1 MIKHI
6 KASNILSFGPD
17 GLDLE
22 LKPLNVLIGA
32 NGSGKSN
39 FLELIDLMRNSPKDI
54 QEPIKRGGG
63 AREWIWKGG
72 DGLWPSVQLVLSSE
86 VNELAVSHKISLE
99 ELYHESIFGIFE
111 EDITQISLNED
122 IYLYYYGPEGVG
134 IAVKSGK
141 DKKKIQKLD
150 PRDVSRDSSVLSQR
164 RDSLFFPELS
174 ILSEL
179 YSSIRIYRD
188 WNFGR
193 NTSFRRPQPSD
204 QRTDRLEPDFSNL
217 GLFLNRLRRDPK
229 TKRELIKHL
238 QYLYEGIS
246 DFEVN
251 IVEGGY
257 VQILFTEG
265 DFSIPASRLSDGTLR
280 YLCLLAILLDPTPPS
295 LICIEEPELG
305 LHPDILPH
313 LTDLLV
319 EASERTQLIITTHSD
334 VIVDALTEY
343 PESILVCEKH
353 NGQTS
358 IHRLESEK
366 IKPWLEDYRLGALWS
381 KGEIGG
387 NRW

>member
-1 MIKHI
+1 M
-6 KASNILSFGPD
+6 SFGEEGID
-17 GLDLE
+17 LGLNR
-22 LKPLNVLIGA
+22 LNVLIGP

-39 FLELIDLMRNSPKDI
+39 LIEVIELMSNTPNDLARASRRNGGTSEWLWKKAMPFDSMDIEITVETYLKYIQKHEISLLAERDHFDVIRENVKFYDSKNTDVPKTFYEGSFNSFEIFINDNTYKLDHIDSKSSILNQLRDPANYPYFTYLSDFYSKSHFY
-54 QEPIKRGGG
+54 
-63 AREWIWKGG
+63 REW
-72 DGLWPSVQLVLSSE
+72 
-86 VNELAVSHKISLE
+86 
-99 ELYHESIFGIFE
+99 
-111 EDITQISLNED
+111 T
-122 IYLYYYGPEGVG
+122 
-134 IAVKSGK
+134 
-141 DKKKIQKLD
+141 
-150 PRDVSRDSSVLSQR
+150 
-164 RDSLFFPELS
+164 
-174 ILSEL
+174 
-179 YSSIRIYRD
+179 
-188 WNFGR
+188 FGR
-193 NTSFRRPQPSD
+193 NTVYRKPQPSD
-204 QRTDRLEPDFSNL
+204 SRNDRLEPDFSNL

-246 DFEVN
+246 DFEIN

-265 DFSIPASRLSDGTLR
+265 DFSISASRLSDGTLR
-280 YLCLLAILLDPTPPS
+280 YLCLLAILLDPKPPK

-358 IHRLESEK
+358 IRRLESEK

>member
-22 LKPLNVLIGA
+22 LRPLNVLIGA

-39 FLELIDLMRNSPKDI
+39 FLELIDLMRSTPNEVQKVIRYGGGI
-54 QEPIKRGGG
+54 QEWLWKGEGRFDVAILSFEIQPNYKNINLQHDFLFEEIKSQFKIFDEKILNKNSANDQINTIYFDYLHGDSKIRSNGQLKKIKSVKED
-63 AREWIWKGG
+63 ASILAQIRDPENYPELAILSSFYENIRLYREW
-72 DGLWPSVQLVLSSE
+72 S
-86 VNELAVSHKISLE
+86 
-99 ELYHESIFGIFE
+99 
-111 EDITQISLNED
+111 
-122 IYLYYYGPEGVG
+122 
-134 IAVKSGK
+134 
-141 DKKKIQKLD
+141 
-150 PRDVSRDSSVLSQR
+150 
-164 RDSLFFPELS
+164 
-174 ILSEL
+174 
-179 YSSIRIYRD
+179 
-188 WNFGR
+188 FGR
-193 NTSFRRPQPSD
+193 NTNFRRPQPSD
-204 QRTDRLEPDFSNL
+204 QRNDRLEPDFSNI

-229 TKRELIKHL
+229 TKRDLIKHL

-280 YLCLLAILLDPTPPS
+280 YLCLLAILLDPNPPA
-295 LICIEEPELG
+295 LICLEEPELG

-319 EASERTQLIITTHSD
+319 EASERTQLIVTTHSQM
-334 VIVDALTEY
+334 IVDSLSEQ
-343 PESILVCEKH
+343 PESVLVCEKH
-353 NGQTS
+353 NGQTK
-358 IHRLESEK
+358 IERLSKEK
-366 IKPWLEDYRLGALWS
+366 LGPWLEEYSLGDIWS

>member
-39 FLELIDLMRNSPKDI
+39 FLELIDLMRNMPNDMANVFRKN
-54 QEPIKRGGG
+54 GGTS
-63 AREWIWKGG
+63 EWRWKGSSSSGFATSDISIIHKMPFG
-72 DGLWPSVQLVLSSE
+72 DDLSHE
-86 VNELAVSHKISLE
+86 VALLFQKDEFVFYREKIGWINS
-99 ELYHESIFGIFE
+99 
-111 EDITQISLNED
+111 EDIKETQSTFYENLGRKYKLRRGSEIVE
-122 IYLYYYGPEGVG
+122 
-134 IAVKSGK
+134 
-141 DKKKIQKLD
+141 IQNID
-150 PRDVSRDSSVLSQR
+150 QSS
-164 RDSLFFPELS
+164 S
-174 ILSEL
+174 ILYQIKDPVNYGEL
-179 YSSIRIYRD
+179 DLLSDFYANIQIYRD
-188 WNFGR
+188 WVFGR
-193 NTSFRRPQPSD
+193 STIFRRPQPSD
-204 QRTDRLEPDFSNL
+204 SRNDRLEPDFSNI
-217 GLFLNRLRRDPK
+217 GLFLNKLRRDPK

-238 QYLYEGIS
+238 QYLYDGIS

-280 YLCLLAILLDPTPPS
+280 YLCLLAILLDPNPPA

-334 VIVDALTEY
+334 VIVDALTDH

-353 NGQTS
+353 AGQTS
-358 IHRLESEK
+358 IRRLDSEN
-366 IKPWLEDYRLGALWS
+366 IKLWLEDYRLGELWS
-381 KGEIGG
+381 RGQIGG

>member
-1 MIKHI
+1 LYGDLGSPFTI
-6 KASNILSFGPD
+6 KAKDKLTNLEYVRTDSSILSQ
-17 GLDLE
+17 
-22 LKPLNVLIGA
+22 I
-32 NGSGKSN
+32 
-39 FLELIDLMRNSPKDI
+39 KD
-54 QEPIKRGGG
+54 PI
-63 AREWIWKGG
+63 
-72 DGLWPSVQLVLSSE
+72 
-86 VNELAVSHKISLE
+86 N
-99 ELYHESIFGIFE
+99 Y
-111 EDITQISLNED
+111 
-122 IYLYYYGPEGVG
+122 
-134 IAVKSGK
+134 
-141 DKKKIQKLD
+141 
-150 PRDVSRDSSVLSQR
+150 
-164 RDSLFFPELS
+164 PELS
-174 ILSEL
+174 NLSEF
-179 YSSIRIYRD
+179 YENIRIFRD
-188 WNFGR
+188 WTFGR
-193 NTSFRRPQPSD
+193 KTNFRRPQPSD
-204 QRTDRLEPDFSNL
+204 QRNDRLEPDFSNI

-334 VIVDALTEY
+334 VIVDALTDH

-353 NGQTS
+353 AGQTS
-358 IHRLESEK
+358 IRRLDTEN
-366 IKPWLEDYRLGALWS
+366 IKLWLEDYRLGELWS
-381 KGEIGG
+381 RGQIGG

>member
-39 FLELIDLMRNSPKDI
+39 FLDLIDLMRSTPNDLQGLIRTS
-54 QEPIKRGGG
+54 GGTH
-63 AREWIWKGG
+63 EWIWK
-72 DGLWPSVQLVLSSE
+72 LNELKAHPRIELVSELSSKF
-86 VNELAVSHKISLE
+86 VNQHLLHSISFNESSSSFFVVSEAIMDTDQSGFAKGKMYYDYFGGHPMIDIKGQWQEPTYPVSENASILA
-99 ELYHESIFGIFE
+99 
-111 EDITQISLNED
+111 
-122 IYLYYYGPEGVG
+122 
-134 IAVKSGK
+134 
-141 DKKKIQKLD
+141 
-150 PRDVSRDSSVLSQR
+150 QR
-164 RDSLFFPELS
+164 RDPETYLQIASLADFYEKF
-174 ILSEL
+174 
-179 YSSIRIYRD
+179 RIYRD
-188 WNFGR
+188 WTFGR
-193 NTSFRRPQPSD
+193 KTNFRRPQPSD
-204 QRTDRLEPDFSNL
+204 QRNDRLEPDFSNI

-280 YLCLLAILLDPTPPS
+280 YLCLLAILLDPNPPA

-319 EASERTQLIITTHSD
+319 EASERTQLIVTTHSQM
-334 VIVDALTEY
+334 IVDSLSEQ
-343 PESILVCEKH
+343 PESVLVCEKH
-353 NGQTS
+353 NGQTK
-358 IHRLESEK
+358 IERLSKEK
-366 IKPWLEDYRLGALWS
+366 LGPWLEEYSLGDIWS

>member
-39 FLELIDLMRNSPKDI
+39 FLELIDLMRNTPNEVQKVIRYGGGIQEWLWKGEGRFDVAVLTFDI
-54 QEPIKRGGG
+54 QPNYKNIHLQHDFLFEEIKSQFKIFDEKILNKNSANDQNNAIYFDYLHGDSKIRSNGQLKKIKSVKEDSSIL
-63 AREWIWKGG
+63 AQIRDPENYPELAILTSFYENIRLYREW
-72 DGLWPSVQLVLSSE
+72 S
-86 VNELAVSHKISLE
+86 
-99 ELYHESIFGIFE
+99 
-111 EDITQISLNED
+111 
-122 IYLYYYGPEGVG
+122 
-134 IAVKSGK
+134 
-141 DKKKIQKLD
+141 
-150 PRDVSRDSSVLSQR
+150 
-164 RDSLFFPELS
+164 
-174 ILSEL
+174 
-179 YSSIRIYRD
+179 
-188 WNFGR
+188 FGR
-193 NTSFRRPQPSD
+193 NTNFRRPQPSD
-204 QRTDRLEPDFSNL
+204 QRNDRLEPDFSNI

-280 YLCLLAILLDPTPPS
+280 YLCLLAILLDPNPPA
-295 LICIEEPELG
+295 LICLEEPELG

-334 VIVDALTEY
+334 VIVDALTDY

-353 NGQTS
+353 AGQTS
-358 IHRLESEK
+358 IRRLDTEN
-366 IKPWLEDYRLGALWS
+366 IKLWLEDYRLGELWS
-381 KGEIGG
+381 RGQIGG

>member
-39 FLELIDLMRNSPKDI
+39 FLELIDLMRSTPNEVQKVIRYGGGI
-54 QEPIKRGGG
+54 QEWLWKGEGRFDIAILSFEIQPNYKNINLQHDFLFEEIKSQFKIFDEKILNKNSANDQINTIYFDYLHGDSKIRSNGQLKKIKSVKEDSSIL
-63 AREWIWKGG
+63 AQIRDPENYPELAILSSFYESIRLYREW
-72 DGLWPSVQLVLSSE
+72 S
-86 VNELAVSHKISLE
+86 
-99 ELYHESIFGIFE
+99 
-111 EDITQISLNED
+111 
-122 IYLYYYGPEGVG
+122 
-134 IAVKSGK
+134 
-141 DKKKIQKLD
+141 
-150 PRDVSRDSSVLSQR
+150 
-164 RDSLFFPELS
+164 
-174 ILSEL
+174 
-179 YSSIRIYRD
+179 
-188 WNFGR
+188 FGR
-193 NTSFRRPQPSD
+193 NTNFRRPQPSD
-204 QRTDRLEPDFSNL
+204 QRNDRLEPDFSNI

-229 TKRELIKHL
+229 TKRDLIKHL

-246 DFEVN
+246 DFEIN

-265 DFSIPASRLSDGTLR
+265 DFSVPASRLSDGTLR
-280 YLCLLAILLDPTPPS
+280 YLCLLAILLDPEPPK
-295 LICIEEPELG
+295 LICLEEPELG

-319 EASERTQLIITTHSD
+319 EASERTQLIVTTHSQM
-334 VIVDALTEY
+334 IVDSLSEQ
-343 PESILVCEKH
+343 PESVLVCEKH
-353 NGQTS
+353 NGQTK
-358 IHRLESEK
+358 IERLSKEK
-366 IKPWLEDYRLGALWS
+366 LGPWLEEYSLGDIWS